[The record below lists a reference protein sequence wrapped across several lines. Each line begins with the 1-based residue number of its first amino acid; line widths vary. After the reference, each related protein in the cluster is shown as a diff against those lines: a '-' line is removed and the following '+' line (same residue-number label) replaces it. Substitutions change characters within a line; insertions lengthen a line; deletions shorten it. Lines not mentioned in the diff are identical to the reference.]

1 MNTVIL
7 IGRMTKDA
15 EVSYTQSNTAIARF
29 TLAVDRPA
37 KQGEERQADF
47 PRCVAFGKT
56 ADLLSRYCGKGSKL
70 GVEGR
75 LQTGSYQKDGKTYYT
90 TDVIANRIEFLDS
103 KREAVQTDCPS
114 RPAQPSQMDIP
125 SVFEYTDEDIPY

>member
-1 MNTVIL
+1 MNSVIL
-7 IGRMTKDA
+7 TGRMTKDA

-29 TLAVDRPA
+29 TLAVDRQ
-37 KQGEERQADF
+37 KQGEADF
-47 PRCVAFGKT
+47 IRCVAFNKT

-75 LQTGSYQKDGKTYYT
+75 IQTGSYQKDGKTYYT

>member
-29 TLAVDRPA
+29 TLAVDRQ
-37 KQGEERQADF
+37 KQGEADF
-47 PRCVAFGKT
+47 IRCVAFNKT

-70 GVEGR
+70 GIEGR
-75 LQTGSYQKDGKTYYT
+75 IQTGSYQKDGKTYYT

>member
-29 TLAVDRPA
+29 TLAVDRQ
-37 KQGEERQADF
+37 KQGEADF
-47 PRCVAFGKT
+47 IRCVAFNKT

-75 LQTGSYQKDGKTYYT
+75 IQTGSYQKDGKTYYT

-114 RPAQPSQMDIP
+114 AHPSQMDIS
-125 SVFEYTDEDIPY
+125 SVFEAVDEDIPY